1 MNNISKSLMILF
13 FILIGCDVHAIQLPT
28 SSNFEILYEQKFDKE
43 IDEVAFNSY
52 EKDGSITYYPKIVVL
67 KERDDFTVKREYKH
81 ERYDDKQVFKKVNK
95 EIRLL
100 SPEGKIRTN
109 IKGDEYNFYAG
120 GDIHISSNGN
130 YFAVM
135 QVVRKEDFY
144 SKLTLLY
151 FSREEIGQKLR
162 KENGDIDKLNDL
174 VRQKYEAE
182 HGKLTEPSFRMYN
195 DKGELLWEKEKL
207 WETDYMPEALSLK
220 ILPAD
225 GSLLYSFIYQL
236 GYYKIIDPSGNIRK
250 AFPSELD
257 AYLDPRI
264 RFSKNGEYTII
275 GFKKYPTDFYK
286 KLPGKSSEPGVALL
300 DSNLNI
306 VWKKSLGNYL
316 LSSVLISPRGS
327 YIATATY
334 TMSGTEDKSPAQWTG
349 YLFDKNG
356 NLVMNTPLG
365 GGLWKETLN
374 LFSENEQYFAIP
386 DDKHL
391 SVIDLSKKRMI
402 YEKDFKKDFPNDI
415 IGLSVS
421 NDGKCVIVCSGYENL
436 EYYET
441 GRPKSTKQYAIAYVI
456 DVNGEII
463 WDSSKMKAET
473 IQLLGWDNEKPIIG
487 IMDNKNGEI
496 QIGRI
501 SSR

>member
-13 FILIGCDVHAIQLPT
+13 FILVGFIVYALQFST
-28 SSNFEILYEQKFDKE
+28 SPDFEVLYEQNFDKE
-43 IDEVAFNSY
+43 IDEVAFDSY
-52 EKDGSITYYPKIVVL
+52 EKDGSVTYYPKIVVL
-67 KERDDFTVKREYKH
+67 SERDDFTVKREYKH
-81 ERYDDKQVFKKVNK
+81 EKYDDKQVFKKVNK
-95 EIRLL
+95 EIRIF
-100 SPEGKIRTN
+100 SPERRIRTS

-120 GDIHISSNGN
+120 GDIYISSNGN
-130 YFAVM
+130 YFSIM

-144 SKLTLLY
+144 SRIAQLY
-151 FSREEIGQKLR
+151 FPMDEIREKKRANED
-162 KENGDIDKLNDL
+162 EFYEL
-174 VRQKYEAE
+174 VREKYEAE
-182 HGKLTEPSFRMYN
+182 YGKLTEPSFRVYN
-195 DKGELLWEKEKL
+195 SKGELLWKKEKL
-207 WETDYMPEALSLK
+207 WDTDYMPEALSLK

-300 DSNLNI
+300 DSNWNI
-306 VWKKSLGNYL
+306 LWKKSLDNYL

-327 YIATATY
+327 YIAAATY

-402 YEKDFKKDFPNDI
+402 YEKDFPNDI

-456 DVNGEII
+456 DVNGEIT
-463 WDSSKMKAET
+463 WDSGKMKAET